1 MVHRATI
8 QSMNRTRSFKLSVIA
23 IAGTACASQTALAF
37 SGPRMI
43 MHPEFEIYLT
53 QSAPSHTKKVFV
65 PTKVTLTQEELSELR
80 SMGADIDLIQTHG
93 SDTPSLSMSE
103 FTYTQTVDPGTIDG
117 VFDFSDNR
125 LTNDDSMRFYV
136 GRNTT
141 LNDGNISGSEGSLP
155 GLGESV
161 STMTQSEGEYNFY
174 DMAVEWQ
181 AASSGS
187 VDFSF
192 TSGVTAIQ
200 ANISKRVN
208 NGSSTDLY
216 DATNT
221 VIAVPTIGSSVRWQI
236 SNDWSL
242 TGSATTQSVNVGSS
256 LLGFQAQSDWRITD
270 RVGLSAGY
278 QILRSQFDLGAVTSD
293 LSQEGLF
300 ARLQIRF

>member
-1 MVHRATI
+1 M
-8 QSMNRTRSFKLSVIA
+8 LSIA
-23 IAGTACASQTALAF
+23 SIACVSQTTLAL
-37 SGPRMI
+37 SGPRMM
-43 MHPEFEIYLT
+43 MHPELDLYIANSPPLQT
-53 QSAPSHTKKVFV
+53 KPSYV
-65 PTKVTLTQEELSELR
+65 PTDVTLAQSEFAEMR
-80 SMGADIDLIQTHG
+80 SMGADIELIKSHE

-117 VFDFSDNR
+117 VFDFRDHT
-125 LTNDDSMRFYV
+125 LTNDDTMRFYV

-181 AASSGS
+181 AASSGD

-200 ANISKRVN
+200 ANISKRVT
-208 NGSSTDLY
+208 NGGSTDLY
-216 DATNT
+216 DATNK
-221 VIAVPTIGSSVRWQI
+221 VIAVPTIGSSVRWKI

-256 LLGFQAQSDWRITD
+256 LLGFQAQSDWRISD

-293 LSQEGLF
+293 LNQEGLF

>member
-23 IAGTACASQTALAF
+23 IAGTACASQSALAF

-65 PTKVTLTQEELSELR
+65 PTKVTLTQE
-80 SMGADIDLIQTHG
+80 
-93 SDTPSLSMSE
+93 E

-141 LNDGNISGSEGSLP
+141 LNDGNISGSEGSLL

-216 DATNT
+216 DATNK